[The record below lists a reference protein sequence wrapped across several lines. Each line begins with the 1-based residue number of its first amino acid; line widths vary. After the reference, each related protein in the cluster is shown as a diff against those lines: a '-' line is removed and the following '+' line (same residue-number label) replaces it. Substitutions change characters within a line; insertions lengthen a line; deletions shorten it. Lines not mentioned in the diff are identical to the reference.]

1 MPRLSGGVVRRP
13 RVGRSGGLECR
24 GVAGCGPHGSVGG
37 SVCPSGFL
45 L

>member
-1 MPRLSGGVVRRP
+1 MPRLFGGVVRRP
-13 RVGRSGGLECR
+13 RVGRFGVLEYR
-24 GVAGCGPHGSVGG
+24 GAAGCGPRGSVGE